1 MKRILVVD
9 DDEYV
14 LQMFK
19 DVLELSGYKVVQVTS
34 GKDALTEY
42 IKTKPHLVI
51 MDILMPK
58 MDGVK
63 TTKEILK
70 ADKKAK
76 IIVVTAVTK
85 QGLEKACLK
94 AGAKAFIMKPFE
106 IDKLV
111 STVKNMLGGGR

>member
-1 MKRILVVD
+1 MKEILVVD

-14 LQMFK
+14 LRMFE
-19 DVLELSGYKVVQVTS
+19 DVLAPSGYKVIAVSS

-42 IKTKPHLVI
+42 KKTKPHLVI

-63 TTKEILK
+63 TTREILK
-70 ADKKAK
+70 IDKKAK

-85 QGLEKACLK
+85 PGLEKMCIK

-106 IDKLV
+106 VDKLV
-111 STVKNMLGGGR
+111 STIKNMLGGT